1 MSDTAEIL
9 PQKPRK
15 SREANRLEWA
25 ERLSRYDQSGLTVL
39 DFCRQEGIAS
49 QSFYHWRRKLAP
61 GDGAPASAAP
71 EFLPIRLA
79 PSAPIEIVLPNGAA
93 LRLTPGCDLAFV
105 RSLVLAL
112 AGSGPC

>member
-15 SREANRLEWA
+15 SREANRLEW
-25 ERLSRYDQSGLTVL
+25 EQRLARFDQSGLTVQ

-49 QSFYHWRRKLAP
+49 PSFYQWKRRFAASDEPP
-61 GDGAPASAAP
+61 GPSP

-79 PSAPIEIVLPNGAA
+79 PSAPVEIVLPGGAM
-93 LRLTPGCDLAFV
+93 LRLSPGCDLAFV
-105 RSLVLAL
+105 RSLVEAL
-112 AGSGPC
+112 SGSAPC

>member
-1 MSDTAEIL
+1 MSDTPEIL

-25 ERLSRYDQSGLTVL
+25 ERLARFDSSGLAVL
-39 DFCRQEGIAS
+39 DFCRAENVAS
-49 QSFYHWRRKLAP
+49 PSFYQWKRRLAACAEP
-61 GDGAPASAAP
+61 PSAAP

-79 PSAPIEIVLPNGAA
+79 PSTPVEIVLPNGAA
-93 LRLTPGCDLAFV
+93 LRLSPGCDLAFV
-105 RSLVLAL
+105 RSLVQAL